1 MHKQSSNR
9 QRRLIVS
16 ALAAVLAPPALAQG
30 AASDEPVMLEE
41 VIVTAR
47 RREETLQAAPYAVTA
62 FSAETL
68 QDANIQR
75 MEDFVSLTPNVTL
88 ATSQGIGTSFLSIR
102 GLTQVRNGEAP
113 VATVID
119 GLAYER
125 ELAVRMAVAKCSRK
139 KAAGTCRW
147 RR

>member
-88 ATSQGIGTSFLSIR
+88 ATSQCVRASQATIR
-102 GLTQVRNGEAP
+102 EIIQYFGHRVQPG
-113 VATVID
+113 
-119 GLAYER
+119 
-125 ELAVRMAVAKCSRK
+125 
-139 KAAGTCRW
+139 
-147 RR
+147 